1 MTTSADIDWF
11 KVREA
16 RRRGKKGVMQ
26 PGDQEL
32 VEAAMKADPERYAK
46 MSREVVQEVT
56 EEMQSMF
63 GRRK

>member
-1 MTTSADIDWF
+1 MGIDWHR
-11 KVREA
+11 VREA

-32 VEAAMKADPERYAK
+32 CEAAMKADPERYAK
-46 MSREVVQEVT
+46 LSREVVQEVT

-63 GRRK
+63 GGRKP

>member
-1 MTTSADIDWF
+1 MSIDWY

-16 RRRGKKGVMQ
+16 RRRGKMGIMQ

-32 VEAAMKADPERYAK
+32 CEAAIKADPERYAK

>member
-1 MTTSADIDWF
+1 MSIDWS

-16 RRRGKKGVMQ
+16 RRRGKMGIMQ

-32 VEAAMKADPERYAK
+32 CVVAMKADKDRDRKLSA
-46 MSREVVQEVT
+46 EVVQEVA

-63 GRRK
+63 GGERS